1 MYRVWHSKRP
11 SSSLIMISLIFHAPR
26 HPSEIHV
33 QQQFPIFRHNFKKA
47 CFMFRAAKWKSYFH
61 TEGKSRRSSQKEK
74 NELFTSFPTPGEP
87 FRLGRRL
94 IYIVI
99 NFSTASAHRLG
110 DEMNTAI
117 FRGLFFNFVAWES
130 RKVVKSAS
138 VFFLAQ
144 FKNVINAVLMPL

>member
-1 MYRVWHSKRP
+1 
-11 SSSLIMISLIFHAPR
+11 
-26 HPSEIHV
+26 
-33 QQQFPIFRHNFKKA
+33 
-47 CFMFRAAKWKSYFH
+47 MFRAAKWKSYFH
-61 TEGKSRRSSQKEK
+61 TEGRSGQKKGK

-117 FRGLFFNFVAWES
+117 FTAPFFNFVAWES
-130 RKVVKSAS
+130 RKVVKSVS
-138 VFFLAQ
+138 VFSPPNL
-144 FKNVINAVLMPL
+144 KT